1 MPAPVYVGAGPA
13 VYGGTTNTDG
23 WASSLTLSAG
33 DLPSGIATGDRL
45 LLYIAAGMAGSVAA
59 FDHWAVA
66 GMTLV
71 DVAPTTAL
79 RMWLFTATYTGS
91 WSTITVRPETVSNT
105 LFTPGTPASS
115 AWRMQAIAYR
125 PDHAIG
131 DVEVG
136 GAASGSLTPS
146 GTVTAAAEGAIVTAA
161 ICTRA
166 SSSRYGADM
175 GAFTS
180 PASFTEQV
188 RQAAVTTPERL
199 GGLVVADRHLASAG
213 GPYSVPQWS
222 VPALHRSVQIS
233 VMLDG
238 PFTPTPSR
246 RRGYR
251 GIGLVRGSRG

>member
-1 MPAPVYVGAGPA
+1 MPAPSFVGAGP
-13 VYGGTTNTDG
+13 VRWGGSTNTDG
-23 WASSLTLSAG
+23 WVSSLALSAG

-71 DVAPTTAL
+71 DVAPITAL

-105 LFTPGTPASS
+105 LFTPGTPANS

-131 DVEVG
+131 DVEVSG
-136 GAASGSLTPS
+136 LTSGSLTPT
-146 GTVTAAAEGAIVTAA
+146 GTIAAAAEGTIVTAA
-161 ICTRA
+161 ITNTGV
-166 SSSRYGADM
+166 SPRYGANM
-175 GAFTS
+175 GAFST
-180 PASFTEQV
+180 PVSFTEQF
-188 RQAAVTTPERL
+188 RQSAITTPERL
-199 GGLVVADRHLASAG
+199 GGLVIADRYIATAG
-213 GPYSVPQWS
+213 GPHGIPRWT
-222 VPALHRSVQIS
+222 VPASPAHRSVQIS

-238 PFTPTPSR
+238 PFTPTPPPA
-246 RRGYR
+246 
-251 GIGLVRGSRG
+251 SRGWFAGSPIG